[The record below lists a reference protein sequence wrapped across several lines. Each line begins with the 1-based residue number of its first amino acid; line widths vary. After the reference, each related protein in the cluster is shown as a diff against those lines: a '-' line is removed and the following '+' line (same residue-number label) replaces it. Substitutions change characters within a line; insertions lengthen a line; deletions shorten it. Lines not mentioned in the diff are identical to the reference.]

1 MTRVQETKSAASGY
15 SDETARSVRQ
25 YQGAH
30 FGTSLFQVISTIG
43 LLLICYALLYAG
55 LAHGWW
61 AALLLTPLASGLS
74 IRTFVLQ
81 HDCGHGSLFKS
92 RWSNDVTGRLCSL
105 LTLTPYD
112 HWKKHHSLH
121 HGSWNNMDTRG
132 RLSDLYSDCMTVAE
146 YKKMTRLKKCLYRIS
161 KNPFLTIFLMPPFI
175 FFIVYRIAFDTPR
188 HWVRERAGVYFTN
201 LCLFLGYGAL
211 TWLVGLK
218 FVALIS
224 FMVIY
229 PAAVIGVWLFL
240 VQHKF
245 EGVQWTEHPQ
255 WNNFDAAVTG
265 CSFLRLSKISRW
277 FTGDIGTHHI
287 HHMAP
292 GIPNYRLVACHE
304 AHPVF
309 QNVKVLSWQDG
320 IREARINVLWDEEA
334 RAMVDLRSVT

>member
-1 MTRVQETKSAASGY
+1 
-15 SDETARSVRQ
+15 
-25 YQGAH
+25 
-30 FGTSLFQVISTIG
+30 
-43 LLLICYALLYAG
+43 
-55 LAHGWW
+55 
-61 AALLLTPLASGLS
+61 
-74 IRTFVLQ
+74 
-81 HDCGHGSLFKS
+81 
-92 RWSNDVTGRLCSL
+92 
-105 LTLTPYD
+105 
-112 HWKKHHSLH
+112 
-121 HGSWNNMDTRG
+121 
-132 RLSDLYSDCMTVAE
+132 
-146 YKKMTRLKKCLYRIS
+146 
-161 KNPFLTIFLMPPFI
+161 MPPFI

-211 TWLVGLK
+211 AWLVGLK
-218 FVALIS
+218 FVALVS

-255 WNNFDAAVTG
+255 WNNFDAATTG
-265 CSFLRLSKISRW
+265 CSFLRLSKILRW

-309 QNVKVLSWQDG
+309 QDVKVLSWQDG
-320 IREARINVLWDEEA
+320 IREAWINVLWDEEA